1 MASLLGA
8 AAEGFLLILD
18 PVTIGFILLGT
29 TIGMVFGALPGLGG
43 TIALALLIPVS
54 FGMEPQNAV
63 VMFGAALGGV
73 ARHYLSHRDE
83 LGESINAIR
92 ERFGTRL
99 GGHRLE
105 YDDFARIRP
114 PDIVFDKRDTDP
126 DGIEIIPTPG
136 HTPGSTCF
144 FVHSTSGGRYL
155 FTGDTLFLNN
165 DGIWKAGY
173 IEGISDREA
182 LAASLERLRALEPDL
197 VVSSACPGGVGVR
210 AVEPAQWPA
219 HVERARSELLR

>member
-1 MASLLGA
+1 MKSIQPDLWETEVQYPMPGLATHA
-8 AAEGFLLILD
+8 YLLIRNTGNVLFYN
-18 PVTIGFILLGT
+18 TGHRHEIES
-29 TIGMVFGALPGLGG
+29 M
-43 TIALALLIPVS
+43 
-54 FGMEPQNAV
+54 
-63 VMFGAALGGV
+63 AALGGV
-73 ARHYLSHRDE
+73 ARQYLSHRDE

-105 YDDFARIRP
+105 YDDFARIHP

-144 FVHSTSGGRYL
+144 LVNSTSGGRYL

-173 IEGISDREA
+173 IDGISDREA
-182 LAASLERLRALEPDL
+182 LAASLEQLRPLEPDL
-197 VVSSACPGGVGVR
+197 VVSSACPGGAGVR
-210 AVEPAQWPA
+210 AIEPAQWPA